1 MTVTEI
7 RPVTKQ
13 KYQIEVEG
21 HSPFVLYKGEVFRY
35 HIEKDREISP
45 EIYREII
52 EEVLTKRAMF
62 RALHLLEQGDRTKK
76 DLEEKLL
83 KNGYPPEAAEAALAY
98 VESFHYIDDK
108 RYALSYIQNQSG
120 RKGRARIQMELR
132 RKGVPQEYIDQAFQ
146 EMEEETYDV
155 ISVMI
160 NHRRLEIYKEGNRV
174 KGGKVNMCKALNEM
188 MEDSRRDGL
197 QAGRRDGIRIGEK
210 RGERNGEQKFAALAG
225 RLMADSRTKDLEK
238 AVNNETFRRKL
249 YREYGMK

>member
-52 EEVLTKRAMF
+52 EEVLTKRAKL

-83 KNGYPPEAAEAALAY
+83 KNGYPPEAVEAALAY

-146 EMEEETYDV
+146 EMEEETDTEAV
-155 ISVMI
+155 IRELVQKK
-160 NHRRLEIYKEGNRV
+160 RRGQGPMDEKEKQKLYGFLLRRGFSTSDILCVLREFSEDDEGN
-174 KGGKVNMCKALNEM
+174 L
-188 MEDSRRDGL
+188 
-197 QAGRRDGIRIGEK
+197 
-210 RGERNGEQKFAALAG
+210 
-225 RLMADSRTKDLEK
+225 T
-238 AVNNETFRRKL
+238 
-249 YREYGMK
+249 

>member
-45 EIYREII
+45 EIYKEII
-52 EEVLTKRAMF
+52 EEVLTKRAKL

-83 KNGYPPEAAEAALAY
+83 KNGYPPEAVEAALAY

-146 EMEEETYDV
+146 EMEEETDTEAV
-155 ISVMI
+155 IRELVQKKRRGQGPMDEKEKQKLYGFLLRRGFSTSDILSVL
-160 NHRRLEIYKEGNRV
+160 REFSEDDEGN
-174 KGGKVNMCKALNEM
+174 L
-188 MEDSRRDGL
+188 
-197 QAGRRDGIRIGEK
+197 I
-210 RGERNGEQKFAALAG
+210 
-225 RLMADSRTKDLEK
+225 
-238 AVNNETFRRKL
+238 
-249 YREYGMK
+249 

>member
-52 EEVLTKRAMF
+52 EEVLTKRAKL

-83 KNGYPPEAAEAALAY
+83 KNGYPPEAVEAALAY

-146 EMEEETYDV
+146 EMEEETDTEAV
-155 ISVMI
+155 IRELVQKKRRGQGPMDEKEKQKLYGFLLRRGFSTSDILSVL
-160 NHRRLEIYKEGNRV
+160 REFSEDDEGN
-174 KGGKVNMCKALNEM
+174 L
-188 MEDSRRDGL
+188 
-197 QAGRRDGIRIGEK
+197 
-210 RGERNGEQKFAALAG
+210 
-225 RLMADSRTKDLEK
+225 T
-238 AVNNETFRRKL
+238 
-249 YREYGMK
+249 

>member
-52 EEVLTKRAMF
+52 EEVLTKRAKL

-146 EMEEETYDV
+146 EMEEETDTEAV
-155 ISVMI
+155 IRELVQKKRRGQGPMDEKEKQRLYGFLLRRGFSTSDILSVL
-160 NHRRLEIYKEGNRV
+160 RGFSEDDEGN
-174 KGGKVNMCKALNEM
+174 L
-188 MEDSRRDGL
+188 
-197 QAGRRDGIRIGEK
+197 
-210 RGERNGEQKFAALAG
+210 
-225 RLMADSRTKDLEK
+225 T
-238 AVNNETFRRKL
+238 
-249 YREYGMK
+249 

>member
-52 EEVLTKRAMF
+52 EEVLTKRAKL

-146 EMEEETYDV
+146 EMEEETDTEAV
-155 ISVMI
+155 IRELVQKK
-160 NHRRLEIYKEGNRV
+160 RRGQGPMDEKEKQRLYGFLLRRGFSTSDILCVLREFSEDDEGN
-174 KGGKVNMCKALNEM
+174 L
-188 MEDSRRDGL
+188 
-197 QAGRRDGIRIGEK
+197 
-210 RGERNGEQKFAALAG
+210 
-225 RLMADSRTKDLEK
+225 T
-238 AVNNETFRRKL
+238 
-249 YREYGMK
+249 

>member
-1 MTVTEI
+1 MQMTVTEI

-52 EEVLTKRAMF
+52 EEVLTKRAKL

-146 EMEEETYDV
+146 EMEEETDTEAV
-155 ISVMI
+155 IRELVQKKRRGQGPMDEKEKQKLYGFLLRRGFSTSDILSVL
-160 NHRRLEIYKEGNRV
+160 REFSEDDEGN
-174 KGGKVNMCKALNEM
+174 L
-188 MEDSRRDGL
+188 
-197 QAGRRDGIRIGEK
+197 
-210 RGERNGEQKFAALAG
+210 
-225 RLMADSRTKDLEK
+225 T
-238 AVNNETFRRKL
+238 
-249 YREYGMK
+249 YGSLV

>member
-35 HIEKDREISP
+35 HIEKDREISQ

-52 EEVLTKRAMF
+52 EEVLTKRAKL

-146 EMEEETYDV
+146 EMEEETDTEAV
-155 ISVMI
+155 IRELVQKKRRGQGPMDEKEKQRLYGFLLRRGFSTSDILSVL
-160 NHRRLEIYKEGNRV
+160 RGFSEDDEGN
-174 KGGKVNMCKALNEM
+174 L
-188 MEDSRRDGL
+188 
-197 QAGRRDGIRIGEK
+197 
-210 RGERNGEQKFAALAG
+210 
-225 RLMADSRTKDLEK
+225 T
-238 AVNNETFRRKL
+238 
-249 YREYGMK
+249 

>member
-45 EIYREII
+45 EIYKEII
-52 EEVLTKRAMF
+52 EEVLTKRAKL

-83 KNGYPPEAAEAALAY
+83 KNGYPPEAVEAALAY

-146 EMEEETYDV
+146 EMEEETDTEAV
-155 ISVMI
+155 IRELVQKKRRGQGPMDEKEKQKLYGFLLRRGFSTSDILSVL
-160 NHRRLEIYKEGNRV
+160 REFSEDDEGN
-174 KGGKVNMCKALNEM
+174 L
-188 MEDSRRDGL
+188 
-197 QAGRRDGIRIGEK
+197 
-210 RGERNGEQKFAALAG
+210 
-225 RLMADSRTKDLEK
+225 T
-238 AVNNETFRRKL
+238 
-249 YREYGMK
+249 

>member
-52 EEVLTKRAMF
+52 EEVLTKRAKL

-76 DLEEKLL
+76 DLEEKLV

-132 RKGVPQEYIDQAFQ
+132 RKGVPQEYIDQAFR
-146 EMEEETYDV
+146 EMEEETDTEAV
-155 ISVMI
+155 IRELVQKKRRGQGPMDEKEKQKLYGFLLRRGFSTSDILSVL
-160 NHRRLEIYKEGNRV
+160 RGFSEDDEGN
-174 KGGKVNMCKALNEM
+174 L
-188 MEDSRRDGL
+188 
-197 QAGRRDGIRIGEK
+197 
-210 RGERNGEQKFAALAG
+210 
-225 RLMADSRTKDLEK
+225 T
-238 AVNNETFRRKL
+238 
-249 YREYGMK
+249 

>member
-52 EEVLTKRAMF
+52 EEVLTKRAKL
-62 RALHLLEQGDRTKK
+62 RALHLLEQGDRTTK

-146 EMEEETYDV
+146 EMEEETDTEAV
-155 ISVMI
+155 IRELVQKKRRGQGPMDEKEKQRLYGFLLRRGFSTSDILSVL
-160 NHRRLEIYKEGNRV
+160 REFSEDDEGN
-174 KGGKVNMCKALNEM
+174 L
-188 MEDSRRDGL
+188 
-197 QAGRRDGIRIGEK
+197 
-210 RGERNGEQKFAALAG
+210 
-225 RLMADSRTKDLEK
+225 T
-238 AVNNETFRRKL
+238 
-249 YREYGMK
+249 

>member
-52 EEVLTKRAMF
+52 EEVLTKRAKF

-146 EMEEETYDV
+146 EMEEETDTEAV
-155 ISVMI
+155 IRELVQKKRRGQGPMDEKEKQRLYGFLLRRGFSTSDILSVL
-160 NHRRLEIYKEGNRV
+160 REFSEDDEGN
-174 KGGKVNMCKALNEM
+174 L
-188 MEDSRRDGL
+188 
-197 QAGRRDGIRIGEK
+197 I
-210 RGERNGEQKFAALAG
+210 
-225 RLMADSRTKDLEK
+225 
-238 AVNNETFRRKL
+238 
-249 YREYGMK
+249 

>member
-52 EEVLTKRAMF
+52 EEVLTKRAKL

-83 KNGYPPEAAEAALAY
+83 KNGYPPEAVEAALAY

-146 EMEEETYDV
+146 EMEEETDTEAV
-155 ISVMI
+155 IRELVQKK
-160 NHRRLEIYKEGNRV
+160 RRGQGPMDEKEKQRLYGFLLRRGFSTSDILCVLREFSEDDEGN
-174 KGGKVNMCKALNEM
+174 L
-188 MEDSRRDGL
+188 
-197 QAGRRDGIRIGEK
+197 
-210 RGERNGEQKFAALAG
+210 
-225 RLMADSRTKDLEK
+225 T
-238 AVNNETFRRKL
+238 
-249 YREYGMK
+249 

>member
-52 EEVLTKRAMF
+52 EEVLTKRAKL

-146 EMEEETYDV
+146 EMEEETDTEAV
-155 ISVMI
+155 IRELVQKK
-160 NHRRLEIYKEGNRV
+160 RRGQGPMDEKE
-174 KGGKVNMCKALNEM
+174 K
-188 MEDSRRDGL
+188 
-197 QAGRRDGIRIGEK
+197 Q
-210 RGERNGEQKFAALAG
+210 
-225 RLMADSRTKDLEK
+225 
-238 AVNNETFRRKL
+238 KL
-249 YREYGMK
+249 YGFLLRRGFSTSDILSVLREFSEDDEENLT

>member
-52 EEVLTKRAMF
+52 EEVLTKRAKL

-146 EMEEETYDV
+146 EMEEETDTEAV
-155 ISVMI
+155 IRELVQKK
-160 NHRRLEIYKEGNRV
+160 RRGQGPMDEKEKQRLYGFLLRRGFSTSDILCV
-174 KGGKVNMCKALNEM
+174 LREFS
-188 MEDSRRDGL
+188 EDDEENL
-197 QAGRRDGIRIGEK
+197 
-210 RGERNGEQKFAALAG
+210 
-225 RLMADSRTKDLEK
+225 T
-238 AVNNETFRRKL
+238 
-249 YREYGMK
+249 

>member
-52 EEVLTKRAMF
+52 EEVLTKRAKL

-146 EMEEETYDV
+146 EMEEETDTEAV
-155 ISVMI
+155 IRELVQKK
-160 NHRRLEIYKEGNRV
+160 RRGQGPMDEKE
-174 KGGKVNMCKALNEM
+174 K
-188 MEDSRRDGL
+188 
-197 QAGRRDGIRIGEK
+197 Q
-210 RGERNGEQKFAALAG
+210 
-225 RLMADSRTKDLEK
+225 
-238 AVNNETFRRKL
+238 KL
-249 YREYGMK
+249 YGFLLRRGFSTSDILCVLREFSEDDEGTLT

>member
-45 EIYREII
+45 EIYKEII
-52 EEVLTKRAMF
+52 EEVLTKRAKL

-146 EMEEETYDV
+146 EMEEETDTEAV
-155 ISVMI
+155 IRELVQKK
-160 NHRRLEIYKEGNRV
+160 RRGQGPMDEKEKQKLYGFLLRRGFSTSDILCVLREFSEDDEGN
-174 KGGKVNMCKALNEM
+174 L
-188 MEDSRRDGL
+188 
-197 QAGRRDGIRIGEK
+197 
-210 RGERNGEQKFAALAG
+210 
-225 RLMADSRTKDLEK
+225 T
-238 AVNNETFRRKL
+238 
-249 YREYGMK
+249 

>member
-52 EEVLTKRAMF
+52 EEVLTKRAKL

-146 EMEEETYDV
+146 EMEEETDTEAV
-155 ISVMI
+155 IRELVQKK
-160 NHRRLEIYKEGNRV
+160 RRGQGPMDEKE
-174 KGGKVNMCKALNEM
+174 K
-188 MEDSRRDGL
+188 
-197 QAGRRDGIRIGEK
+197 Q
-210 RGERNGEQKFAALAG
+210 
-225 RLMADSRTKDLEK
+225 
-238 AVNNETFRRKL
+238 KL
-249 YREYGMK
+249 YGFLLRRGFSTSDILCVLREFSEDDEENLT

>member
-21 HSPFVLYKGEVFRY
+21 YPPFVLYKGEVSRY

-52 EEVLTKRAMF
+52 EEVLTKRAKL

-83 KNGYPPEAAEAALAY
+83 KNGYPPEVAEAALAY
-98 VESFHYIDDK
+98 AESFHYIDDK

-120 RKGRARIQMELR
+120 RKGRARILMELR

-146 EMEEETYDV
+146 EMEEETDTEAV
-155 ISVMI
+155 IRELVQKKRRGQGAMDEKEKQKLYGFLLRRGFSTSDILSVL
-160 NHRRLEIYKEGNRV
+160 REFSEDDEGN
-174 KGGKVNMCKALNEM
+174 L
-188 MEDSRRDGL
+188 
-197 QAGRRDGIRIGEK
+197 I
-210 RGERNGEQKFAALAG
+210 
-225 RLMADSRTKDLEK
+225 
-238 AVNNETFRRKL
+238 
-249 YREYGMK
+249 

>member
-1 MTVTEI
+1 MTVTEF

-52 EEVLTKRAMF
+52 EEVLTKRAKL

-146 EMEEETYDV
+146 EMEEETDTEAV
-155 ISVMI
+155 IRELVQKKRRGQGPMDEKEKQKLYGFLLRSGFSTSDILSVL
-160 NHRRLEIYKEGNRV
+160 RGFSEDDEGN
-174 KGGKVNMCKALNEM
+174 L
-188 MEDSRRDGL
+188 
-197 QAGRRDGIRIGEK
+197 
-210 RGERNGEQKFAALAG
+210 
-225 RLMADSRTKDLEK
+225 T
-238 AVNNETFRRKL
+238 
-249 YREYGMK
+249 

>member
-35 HIEKDREISP
+35 HIEKDREI
-45 EIYREII
+45 YREII
-52 EEVLTKRAMF
+52 EEVLTKRAKL

-146 EMEEETYDV
+146 EMEEETDTEAV
-155 ISVMI
+155 IRELVQKKRRGQGPMDEKEKQKLYGFLLRRGFSTSDILSVL
-160 NHRRLEIYKEGNRV
+160 REFSEDDEGN
-174 KGGKVNMCKALNEM
+174 L
-188 MEDSRRDGL
+188 
-197 QAGRRDGIRIGEK
+197 I
-210 RGERNGEQKFAALAG
+210 
-225 RLMADSRTKDLEK
+225 
-238 AVNNETFRRKL
+238 
-249 YREYGMK
+249 

>member
-52 EEVLTKRAMF
+52 EEVLTKRAKL

-146 EMEEETYDV
+146 EMEEETDTEAV
-155 ISVMI
+155 IRELVQKK
-160 NHRRLEIYKEGNRV
+160 RRGQGPMDEKE
-174 KGGKVNMCKALNEM
+174 K
-188 MEDSRRDGL
+188 
-197 QAGRRDGIRIGEK
+197 Q
-210 RGERNGEQKFAALAG
+210 
-225 RLMADSRTKDLEK
+225 
-238 AVNNETFRRKL
+238 KL
-249 YREYGMK
+249 YGFLLRRGFSTSDILSVLREFSEDDEVNLT

>member
-45 EIYREII
+45 EIYKEII
-52 EEVLTKRAMF
+52 EEVLTKRAKL
-62 RALHLLEQGDRTKK
+62 RALHLLEQGDKTKK

-146 EMEEETYDV
+146 EMEEETDTEAV
-155 ISVMI
+155 IRELVQKKRRGQGPMDEKEKQKLYGFLLRRGFSTSDILSVL
-160 NHRRLEIYKEGNRV
+160 REFSEDDEGN
-174 KGGKVNMCKALNEM
+174 L
-188 MEDSRRDGL
+188 
-197 QAGRRDGIRIGEK
+197 I
-210 RGERNGEQKFAALAG
+210 
-225 RLMADSRTKDLEK
+225 
-238 AVNNETFRRKL
+238 
-249 YREYGMK
+249 

>member
-45 EIYREII
+45 EIYKEII
-52 EEVLTKRAMF
+52 EEVLTKRAKL

-132 RKGVPQEYIDQAFQ
+132 RRGVPQEYIDQAFQ
-146 EMEEETYDV
+146 EMEEETDTEAV
-155 ISVMI
+155 IRELVQKKRRGQGPMDEKEKQKLYGFLLRRGFSTSDILSVL
-160 NHRRLEIYKEGNRV
+160 REFSEDDEGN
-174 KGGKVNMCKALNEM
+174 L
-188 MEDSRRDGL
+188 
-197 QAGRRDGIRIGEK
+197 
-210 RGERNGEQKFAALAG
+210 
-225 RLMADSRTKDLEK
+225 T
-238 AVNNETFRRKL
+238 
-249 YREYGMK
+249 

>member
-45 EIYREII
+45 EIYKEII
-52 EEVLTKRAMF
+52 EEVLTKRAKL
-62 RALHLLEQGDRTKK
+62 RVLHLLEQGDRTKK

-146 EMEEETYDV
+146 EMEEETDTEAV
-155 ISVMI
+155 IRELVQKK
-160 NHRRLEIYKEGNRV
+160 RRGQGPMDEKEKQKLYGFLLRRGFSTSDILCVLREFSEDDEGN
-174 KGGKVNMCKALNEM
+174 L
-188 MEDSRRDGL
+188 
-197 QAGRRDGIRIGEK
+197 
-210 RGERNGEQKFAALAG
+210 
-225 RLMADSRTKDLEK
+225 T
-238 AVNNETFRRKL
+238 
-249 YREYGMK
+249 

>member
-52 EEVLTKRAMF
+52 EEVLTKRAKL

-146 EMEEETYDV
+146 EMEEETDTEAV
-155 ISVMI
+155 IRELVQKK
-160 NHRRLEIYKEGNRV
+160 RRGQGPMDEKEKQRLYGFLLRRGFSTSDILCVLREFSEDDEGN
-174 KGGKVNMCKALNEM
+174 L
-188 MEDSRRDGL
+188 
-197 QAGRRDGIRIGEK
+197 I
-210 RGERNGEQKFAALAG
+210 
-225 RLMADSRTKDLEK
+225 
-238 AVNNETFRRKL
+238 
-249 YREYGMK
+249 

>member
-52 EEVLTKRAMF
+52 EEVLTKRAKL

-146 EMEEETYDV
+146 EMEEETDTEAV
-155 ISVMI
+155 IRELVQKKRRGQGPMDEKGKQRLYGFLLRRGFSTSDILSVL
-160 NHRRLEIYKEGNRV
+160 REFSEDDEGN
-174 KGGKVNMCKALNEM
+174 L
-188 MEDSRRDGL
+188 
-197 QAGRRDGIRIGEK
+197 
-210 RGERNGEQKFAALAG
+210 
-225 RLMADSRTKDLEK
+225 T
-238 AVNNETFRRKL
+238 
-249 YREYGMK
+249 

>member
-45 EIYREII
+45 EIYKEII
-52 EEVLTKRAMF
+52 EEVLIKRAKL
-62 RALHLLEQGDRTKK
+62 RALHLLEQGDKTKK

-120 RKGRARIQMELR
+120 WKGRARIQMELR

-146 EMEEETYDV
+146 EMEEETDTEAV
-155 ISVMI
+155 IRELVQKKRRGQGPMDEKEKQRLYGFLLRRGFSTSDILSVL
-160 NHRRLEIYKEGNRV
+160 REFSEDDEGN
-174 KGGKVNMCKALNEM
+174 L
-188 MEDSRRDGL
+188 
-197 QAGRRDGIRIGEK
+197 I
-210 RGERNGEQKFAALAG
+210 
-225 RLMADSRTKDLEK
+225 
-238 AVNNETFRRKL
+238 
-249 YREYGMK
+249 